1 MLDSSPV
8 QIILVLAIALLVLG
22 PKRLPGMA
30 KSLGHG
36 LRGFRDSLAGHD
48 DPVEHPDETI
58 AVATTDRG
66 RDDRTPVSPRPAETT
81 YAKPTAVNDSSSAR
95 QVIRS
100 EWYAAR
106 IG

>member
-58 AVATTDRG
+58 AVATTDRV
-66 RDDRTPVSPRPAETT
+66 RDERTPVRPRATEAT

-100 EWYAAR
+100 EW
-106 IG
+106 